1 MSQRIGASKS
11 KLKHPLIDYILRI
24 TGVVLMQENNYLS
37 SPPLSLP
44 LFFLLFSKAI
54 WPCPFILRRW
64 LRRRKDAEREKIEER
79 KNGKREGFTGF
90 RKLTAWQKVSDHYN
104 SSKVPAVEKKTLC
117 YFEAVDRE
125 VKSYLSSSQLK
136 KKSLTL
142 VHTGYLMNLK
152 RFL

>member
-79 KNGKREGFTGF
+79 KNGKTEGFTGF

-104 SSKVPAVEKKTLC
+104 SSKVPAVEKNLVLLWGCGLGSKILSLL
-117 YFEAVDRE
+117 
-125 VKSYLSSSQLK
+125 KSIENKVIDFGAHRIS
-136 KKSLTL
+136 
-142 VHTGYLMNLK
+142 NEP
-152 RFL
+152 